1 MSFKDITEKNFKGI
15 KNITLRKGMTMDGAL
30 SVGMESRRGDSVLI
44 SESFSTSPS
53 NFLEYDYQREIRP
66 LFNKLG
72 LNEHKIGTH
81 PELTMLNGLSV
92 THNQYIVTMFIDIRK
107 SSRLSLLLPLEQA

>member
-44 SESFSTSPS
+44 SESFQQARAISWSMII
-53 NFLEYDYQREIRP
+53 NA
-66 LFNKLG
+66 KLD
-72 LNEHKIGTH
+72 LCLI
-81 PELTMLNGLSV
+81 
-92 THNQYIVTMFIDIRK
+92 
-107 SSRLSLLLPLEQA
+107 SLD